1 LRRFGVGDTA
11 AALKQAIAW
20 VLRTQRDDGSWGFWS
35 GTLEETA
42 YALQLLLLAG
52 YSQDSVAIAQ
62 VARRGERFL
71 TKHLD
76 APPNDPVHM
85 PLWHGKELYQ
95 PRRIVRAAV
104 LSALYLCATTRSNAQ
119 PVSQENLVNCAA

>member
-1 LRRFGVGDTA
+1 
-11 AALKQAIAW
+11 AALNRAISW
-20 VLRTQRDDGSWGFWS
+20 VLHTQRDDGSWGFWC

-42 YALQLLLLAG
+42 YALQMLLLAG
-52 YSQDSVAIAQ
+52 QTQDPVAIAQ
-62 VARRGERFL
+62 AARRGERFL
-71 TKHLD
+71 TKHLN

-104 LSALYLCATTRSNAQ
+104 LSALYLCANTRSNAQ
-119 PVSQENLVNCAA
+119 PAGQQRQISRAA